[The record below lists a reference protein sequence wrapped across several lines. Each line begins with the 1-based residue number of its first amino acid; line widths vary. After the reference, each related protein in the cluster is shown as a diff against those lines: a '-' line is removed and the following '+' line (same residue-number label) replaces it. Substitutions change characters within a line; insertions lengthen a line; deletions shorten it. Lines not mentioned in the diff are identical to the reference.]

1 MGAEPELRADC
12 FRQPLAEGDY
22 LLLCSD
28 GLSNVVNEQEM
39 LYEVVH
45 GGAPEQCCNRLL
57 EIALSRS
64 APDNVTVVLV
74 KR

>member
-1 MGAEPELRADC
+1 MNRLETG
-12 FRQPLAEGDY
+12 EGSR

-45 GGAPEQCCNRLL
+45 GGAQEQCCQRLL
-57 EIALSRS
+57 NIALGRG

-74 KR
+74 RR

>member
-1 MGAEPELRADC
+1 MADC

-39 LYEVVH
+39 LYEVIH
-45 GGAPEQCCNRLL
+45 GGEEAQCCQRLL
-57 EIALSRS
+57 DIALSRG
-64 APDNVTVVLV
+64 APDNVTAVLV